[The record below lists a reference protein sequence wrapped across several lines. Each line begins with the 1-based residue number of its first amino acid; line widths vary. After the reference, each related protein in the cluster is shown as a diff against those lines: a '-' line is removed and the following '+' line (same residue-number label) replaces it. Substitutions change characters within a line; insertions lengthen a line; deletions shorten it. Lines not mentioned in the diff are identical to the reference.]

1 MYQDKNRWE
10 VSVSEVTAF
19 INVTISGIARSGID
33 LGSKSNTGKLV
44 APA

>member
-1 MYQDKNRWE
+1 MYQDKNIWE
-10 VSVSEVTAF
+10 VSVSEVTTI
-19 INVTISGIARSGID
+19 INIAISGIARFGIE